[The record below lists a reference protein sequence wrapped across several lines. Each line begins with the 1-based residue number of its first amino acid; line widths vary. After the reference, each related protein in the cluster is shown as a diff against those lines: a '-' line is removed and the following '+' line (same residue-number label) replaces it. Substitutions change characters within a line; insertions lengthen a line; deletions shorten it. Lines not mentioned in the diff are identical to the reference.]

1 MNLQFPSK
9 MINILGIFFLDE
21 KDKCAKMCMVYL
33 LKVYLVNFKKY
44 TSI

>member
-9 MINILGIFFLDE
+9 KINILGIFFLEE
-21 KDKCAKMCMVYL
+21 KDKCAKMCTVYL
-33 LKVYLVNFKKY
+33 LKDYFVNFKKY